1 MAFIGFPCPINKMG
15 IFSVAGR
22 DFENENKSLKEIIDI
37 DKEDRPTNL
46 INEERFILSNLRKR
60 SL

>member
-1 MAFIGFPCPINKMG
+1 MG